1 MPPSQRRRSSL
12 FAVPPSVGRPCVPLA
27 RSPRVRSRPA
37 SGSWRVS
44 GAAPRGF
51 TCVLFFI
58 SVWAARRHVVPRG
71 KSKCGECA
79 SCAQPR
85 LRLGCLNPTQSTPK
99 KSELDS
105 LECSLTSAQY
115 RLPAERVVP
124 LSVQKSKA
132 TGSQYTPKQHMP
144 EEQKVLDPKHQSQVA
159 HLQAELQQLKNQV
172 AGNQLLSFAPTTA
185 HTIHS

>member
-1 MPPSQRRRSSL
+1 MR
-12 FAVPPSVGRPCVPLA
+12 
-27 RSPRVRSRPA
+27 
-37 SGSWRVS
+37 
-44 GAAPRGF
+44 
-51 TCVLFFI
+51 FI
-58 SVWAARRHVVPRG
+58 FYLSFWAARRHVVPRG
-71 KSKCGECA
+71 KSKCGDCA

-85 LRLGCLNPTQSTPK
+85 LRLGCLNPTQSTRK

-115 RLPAERVVP
+115 RSPAEREDLVVP

>member
-1 MPPSQRRRSSL
+1 MR
-12 FAVPPSVGRPCVPLA
+12 FFV
-27 RSPRVRSRPA
+27 
-37 SGSWRVS
+37 
-44 GAAPRGF
+44 
-51 TCVLFFI
+51 FI
-58 SVWAARRHVVPRG
+58 SAFWAGRRHVVPRG
-71 KSKCGECA
+71 KSKCGDCA

-85 LRLGCLNPTQSTPK
+85 LRLGCLNPTQSTRK

-105 LECSLTSAQY
+105 LECSLTLAQY
-115 RLPAERVVP
+115 RSPAEREDLVVP

-132 TGSQYTPKQHMP
+132 AGSQYAPKQHMP

-185 HTIHS
+185 HAIHS

>member
-1 MPPSQRRRSSL
+1 MR
-12 FAVPPSVGRPCVPLA
+12 
-27 RSPRVRSRPA
+27 
-37 SGSWRVS
+37 
-44 GAAPRGF
+44 
-51 TCVLFFI
+51 FI
-58 SVWAARRHVVPRG
+58 FYLSFWAARRHVVPRG

-172 AGNQLLSFAPTTA
+172 AVINCFRSLLLLLTRSIRRCTQVRMPGDTAKKATRDQRGHRLLQLECR
-185 HTIHS
+185 